1 MSQGNDVVLVRA
13 IVELAVFLEFCPES
27 SLSPDAGI
35 EAMEQLASTLQ
46 LMTEAQK
53 KEFTSAF
60 PLIAST
66 YSGDQADFVLQLGSA
81 LGLE

>member
-27 SLSPDAGI
+27 SLSQDAGI

-53 KEFTSAF
+53 QAFTSAL

-66 YSGDQADFVLQLGSA
+66 YSGDQADFVLQMGSA